1 MSEASLLSLGKSL
14 GCLNQIIFFRVL
26 VFYFLIVIL
35 YSERIEGLHSVGGKL
50 FGSCI
55 VLKYGAKLH
64 IIIDV

>member
-1 MSEASLLSLGKSL
+1 MSWL
-14 GCLNQIIFFRVL
+14 IFS
-26 VFYFLIVIL
+26 FY
-35 YSERIEGLHSVGGKL
+35 SGRIEGLHSVGGKL

>member
-1 MSEASLLSLGKSL
+1 MMYKYVPYPLPPSWSMSADNLLSFDRSL
-14 GCLNQIIFFRVL
+14 GCLNHANFFM
-26 VFYFLIVIL
+26 FN
-35 YSERIEGLHSVGGKL
+35 E